1 MHFGVL
7 LLFAEANSGKSDQQ
21 LWKEEMALGVKAEEL
36 GFDSVWVPEHHF
48 DRPYC
53 ESPDPLTALTYLA
66 AKTSRI
72 KLGTGA
78 IILPWWQGQND
89 AMRLAERISIV
100 DHLSDGRLLLGL
112 GRGLAR
118 REYEGFGVDMEE
130 SRDRFNETA
139 NMLLQ
144 GLETGRIS
152 AEGQFFT
159 QRDEAVYPE
168 PNKNFRDRTYVI
180 AMSPPSIAASAEFGG
195 TLMCFNYQYPIEQQ
209 AEEFNAWRELYKQHH
224 GVEAPPPVLLDFM
237 YCHEDAEV
245 ADQTMRNYLGP
256 FFNAMVDH
264 YEFDGKHFA
273 SSEKYNHYATGAEA
287 ILAAGRQ
294 AAFDGFYGL
303 QWTGTPE
310 KMIEQMKQRIDL
322 IGEFSQ
328 MVLVSFGGMEPEKVY
343 ASLELFMDKVVPAVN
358 EYADAAKAR
367 VTVSA

>member
-7 LLFAEANSGKSDQQ
+7 LLFANANSGKNDKQ
-21 LWKEEMALGVKAEEL
+21 LWLEEMDLGIKAEEL
-36 GFDSVWVPEHHF
+36 GFDSVWAPEHHF

-78 IILPWWQGQND
+78 LILPWWQGHND
-89 AMRLAERISIV
+89 AMRLAERIAIV

-118 REYEGFGVDMEE
+118 VEYEGFGVDMEE

-139 NMLLQ
+139 TMLLQ
-144 GLETGRIS
+144 GLENGYIEH
-152 AEGQFFT
+152 EGSFYRQPK
-159 QRDEAVYPE
+159 RDVFPE
-168 PNKNFRDRTYVI
+168 PAKDFRDRTYVI
-180 AMSPPSIAASAEFGG
+180 AMSPPSVRASAEFGG

-209 AEEFNAWRELYKQHH
+209 AAQFDEWREIYEANHNKP
-224 GVEAPPPVLLDFM
+224 APPPVLLDFM

-245 ADQTMRNYLGP
+245 ADQTMRENLGP

-273 SSEKYNHYATGAEA
+273 SSDKYNHYASGAEA
-287 ILAAGRQ
+287 ILAAGRG
-294 AAFDGFYGL
+294 AAFEGFYGL

-322 IGEFSQ
+322 IGDFSQ
-328 MVLVSFGGMEPEKVY
+328 MVLVSFGGMDVEKVY
-343 ASLELFMDKVVPAVN
+343 ASLELFMSKVVPAVN
-358 EYADAAKAR
+358 EYAAKAGAK
-367 VTVSA
+367 VTVGA

>member
-21 LWKEEMALGVKAEEL
+21 LWKEEMELGVKAEEL

-48 DRPYC
+48 DKPYC

-66 AKTSRI
+66 ARTSRI

-78 IILPWWQGQND
+78 IILPWWQGHND
-89 AMRLAERISIV
+89 AARLAERISIV

-130 SRDRFNETA
+130 SRDRFTESA
-139 NMLLQ
+139 EMLLQ
-144 GLETGRIS
+144 GLDHGFIENDGK
-152 AEGQFFT
+152 FFK
-159 QRDEAVYPE
+159 Q
-168 PNKNFRDRTYVI
+168 PNVEIFPTPAKNFRDRTYVI
-180 AMSPPSIAASAEFGG
+180 AMSPPSIQAAAEFGG
-195 TLMCFNYQYPIEQQ
+195 TLMCFNYQYPIDVQ
-209 AEEFNAWRELYKQHH
+209 AAEFNQWRDQYKASH
-224 GVEAPPPVLLDFM
+224 GVDAPPPVLLDFM

-273 SSEKYNHYATGAEA
+273 SSEKYNHYASGAEA
-287 ILAAGRQ
+287 IQAAGRE
-294 AAFDGFYGL
+294 AAFEGFYGL

-310 KMIEQMKQRIDL
+310 KMIAQMKERIDL

-328 MVLVSFGGMEPEKVY
+328 MVLVSFGGMEPEKVHT
-343 ASLELFMDKVVPAVN
+343 SLKLLQDKVIPAVN
-358 EYADAAKAR
+358 EYAGAKAK
-367 VTVSA
+367 VAVSA

>member
-1 MHFGVL
+1 
-7 LLFAEANSGKSDQQ
+7 
-21 LWKEEMALGVKAEEL
+21 
-36 GFDSVWVPEHHF
+36 
-48 DRPYC
+48 
-53 ESPDPLTALTYLA
+53 
-66 AKTSRI
+66 
-72 KLGTGA
+72 
-78 IILPWWQGQND
+78 
-89 AMRLAERISIV
+89 MRLAERISIV